1 MMKYKNAAD
10 VLPDKLLREI
20 QKYASG
26 EAIYIPQAKEKSG
39 WGTKSGAHA
48 YYKKRNEE
56 ICTRYAEGET
66 ADALAE
72 AFGLSPKSIRKI
84 IYSGREKEK
93 QSAVRGVCPDED
105 PKI

>member
-26 EAIYIPQAKEKSG
+26 EAIYIPRAEEKSG
-39 WGTKSGAHA
+39 WGTKSGAQA

-56 ICTRYAEGET
+56 ICSRYAAGET
-66 ADALAE
+66 VGTLAE
-72 AFGLSPKSIRKI
+72 SFGLSPKSIRKI
-84 IYSGREKEK
+84 LYTGR
-93 QSAVRGVCPDED
+93 SRADRSDGRGGPDED
-105 PKI
+105 PKV